1 MYNNYIFDLYG
12 TLIDINTDEWNDDLW
27 KKIAILY
34 AYKGAHYTYDEL
46 NEEYD
51 RLVQAE
57 KKAVLKKSPDTKV
70 VDIKIEK
77 VFRKLFTQKGVK
89 VTKAEVFFIAEAF
102 RCYSTKY
109 IKLYDGVLDLLDT
122 LKAKGKKIYLLSN
135 AQRSFTENELN
146 MFDLTKY
153 FDGICIPQLPPA
165 AEKARVEE
173 LRRAAKAD
181 LPDRIGR
188 LSRITGLKY
197 NKLTIRASRTKWGSC
212 TGTNNISLSLFLMT
226 LPEHLRDFVIVHE
239 LCHTVHH
246 DHSPK
251 FHALVDRL
259 VGGNEKALNRELKA
273 FSIRG

>member
-1 MYNNYIFDLYG
+1 MTSVWVHPRLG
-12 TLIDINTDEWNDDLW
+12 EVTLSQSVRARRVSISVRATGAVRLSFPRGVSQKRALAFLDE
-27 KKIAILY
+27 
-34 AYKGAHYTYDEL
+34 
-46 NEEYD
+46 
-51 RLVQAE
+51 
-57 KKAVLKKSPDTKV
+57 
-70 VDIKIEK
+70 
-77 VFRKLFTQKGVK
+77 
-89 VTKAEVFFIAEAF
+89 KAEWIEAA
-102 RCYSTKY
+102 RERLARKRAA
-109 IKLYDGVLDLLDT
+109 LP
-122 LKAKGKKIYLLSN
+122 
-135 AQRSFTENELN
+135 
-146 MFDLTKY
+146 
-153 FDGICIPQLPPA
+153 PQLPPA
-165 AEKARVEE
+165 EEKARIEE

-188 LSRITGLKY
+188 ISRITGLKY

-212 TGTNNISLSLFLMT
+212 TGTNNISLSLFLMV